1 MTETTPQ
8 TRDEATALD
17 APRDAVVPVKRARR
31 SLLAAIYALGLIVPL
46 TVIPAWAEDDRD
58 DVARAQEESAAR
70 VEELKH
76 DMEGI
81 DATLAQV
88 YFELDSLRQQIPVA
102 EAELGKAQERYD
114 AANRTHQAAID
125 QLETAT
131 AEKERIAEEIQEA
144 EQLHSEALSAIGEL
158 SREMYR
164 GGAASPVML
173 AMSAEGSQGIAER
186 AAAAEALART
196 QNKAI
201 SSALNVQ
208 ERQRNQATRQQAI
221 TDRITDLETKARAA
235 AEEAQAAQEQA
246 EAKVVQL
253 NDLKKNADAKQA
265 QWEAKK
271 QEAARQLDKWQAE
284 YTAMSAKLAKIDE
297 ENRAQQ
303 RVFSTPSGG
312 SSGFYSPL
320 RIPLMMTSPFGWRTH
335 PVLGTSRFHNGTD
348 FAANCGTP
356 IYPTAPGVVSA
367 VTFEEAGG
375 NVVYVNH
382 GLMNGSSMMS
392 AYVHMEG
399 TNVYPGQ
406 SVGLD
411 SVLGWV
417 GTTGYSTG
425 CHLHLSFMQD
435 GADVDPMAF
444 L

>member
-1 MTETTPQ
+1 MSTATPP
-8 TRDEATALD
+8 THDEANALVPSPSK
-17 APRDAVVPVKRARR
+17 ARPRSWRR
-31 SLLAAIYALGLIVPL
+31 SLVAAVYALGLIVPL
-46 TVIPAWAEDDRD
+46 TIIPAWAEDDRD
-58 DVARAQEESAAR
+58 SVARAQEESANR
-70 VEELKH
+70 VEQIKH

-81 DATLAQV
+81 DSTLAQV
-88 YFELDSLRQQIPVA
+88 YLELDSLRAQIPVA
-102 EAELGKAQERYD
+102 ENELSQAQDRYD
-114 AANRTHQAAID
+114 AANRTHQAALG

-131 AEKERIAEEIQEA
+131 AEKTRIAEEIEEA
-144 EQLHSEALSAIGEL
+144 EELHDQARAAIGEL
-158 SREMYR
+158 AREMYR
-164 GGAASPVML
+164 GGAPSPVML

-186 AAAAEALART
+186 AAAAEALARS
-196 QNKAI
+196 QNTAI
-201 SSALNVQ
+201 SSALNIQ

-221 TDRITDLETKARAA
+221 TDRISDLEAKARSS
-235 AEEAQAAQEQA
+235 AEEARNAQQQA
-246 EAKVVQL
+246 EAKVIEL
-253 NDLKKNADAKQA
+253 SDLKKNADAKQT

-284 YTAMSAKLAKIDE
+284 YDAMSAKLAKIDE

-303 RVFSTPSGG
+303 RIYSTPSGG

-320 RIPLMMTSPFGWRTH
+320 RIPLVMTSPFGWRHH

-356 IYPTAPGVVSA
+356 IYPSAPGVVSA

-382 GLMNGSSMMS
+382 GLMNGSSWMS

-406 SVGLD
+406 AVGLE

-425 CHLHLSFMQD
+425 CHLHLSFMQN
-435 GADVDPMAF
+435 GADVDPMDF